1 MMLAKFQ
8 VLHQAPFFKLLNIKK
23 LKVTRLLEPLLEKY
37 CKENFSDS
45 LDISSKL
52 LEFKKLIL
60 DENQNMNLIGKSTIN
75 DFDQRHFL
83 DCIQIHTYMPDKTK
97 VIVDLGTGAGLPGI
111 LLSIIG
117 YKKLH
122 LVEKS
127 PKKSA
132 FLESCKLR
140 LGLDYAIHNK
150 PLTDVSLSN
159 VQYIVARAFAPISKI
174 LNFTKQM
181 VSSQTQYIL
190 LKGKSYLE
198 ELNLVNNKNFKWK
211 DFPSITS
218 DESRI
223 IILQTK

>member
-1 MMLAKFQ
+1 M
-8 VLHQAPFFKLLNIKK
+8 PFFKLLNIKR
-23 LKVTRLLEPLLEKY
+23 LKVVELLEPMLEKY
-37 CKENFSDS
+37 CEENFQNSPDVS
-45 LDISSKL
+45 AKL
-52 LEFKKLIL
+52 LEYKKLL
-60 DENQNMNLIGKSTIN
+60 LNANQNMNLIGNSTVD

-83 DCIQIHTYMPDKTK
+83 DCLQIHKYMADKNKLT
-97 VIVDLGTGAGLPGI
+97 IDLGTGAGLPGI

-117 YKKLH
+117 YKNLH

-140 LGLDYAIHNK
+140 LGLNCTIHNQ
-150 PLTDVSLSN
+150 PLAEVSLSN
-159 VQYIVARAFAPISKI
+159 AHYIVARAFAPISKI

-181 VSSQTQYIL
+181 VTDQTQYVL
-190 LKGKSYLE
+190 LKGRSYLE
-198 ELNLVNNKNFKWK
+198 ELKFVSNKSFSWK

-223 IILQTK
+223 IVLQTR

>member
-1 MMLAKFQ
+1 M
-8 VLHQAPFFKLLNIKK
+8 PFFKLLNIKR
-23 LKVTRLLEPLLEKY
+23 LKVVELLEPMLEKY
-37 CKENFSDS
+37 CNENFQNSPDVS
-45 LDISSKL
+45 TKL
-52 LEFKKLIL
+52 LEYKKLL
-60 DENQNMNLIGKSTIN
+60 LSANQNMNLIGKSTID

-83 DCIQIHTYMPDKTK
+83 DCIQIHKYMAYKNKLT
-97 VIVDLGTGAGLPGI
+97 IDLGTGAGLPGI

-117 YKKLH
+117 YKNLH

-140 LGLDYAIHNK
+140 LGLNCTIHNQ
-150 PLTDVSLSN
+150 PLAEVSLSN
-159 VQYIVARAFAPISKI
+159 AHYIVARAFAPISKI

-181 VSSQTQYIL
+181 VTDQTQYVL
-190 LKGKSYLE
+190 LKGRSYLE
-198 ELNLVNNKNFKWK
+198 ELKFVSNKSFSWK

-223 IILQTK
+223 IVLQTR

>member
-1 MMLAKFQ
+1 M
-8 VLHQAPFFKLLNIKK
+8 HFFKSLNIKK
-23 LKVTRLLEPLLEKY
+23 LKVIELLEPILEKY
-37 CKENFSDS
+37 CKDNFQNSSDVS
-45 LDISSKL
+45 VKL
-52 LEFKKLIL
+52 LEYKKLLL
-60 DENQNMNLIGKSTIN
+60 DANQHMNLIGKSTIE

-83 DCIQIHTYMPDKTK
+83 DCIQIHEYMNEKNNLT
-97 VIVDLGTGAGLPGI
+97 IDLGTGAGLPGV

-117 YKKLH
+117 YKNLH

-140 LGLDYAIHNK
+140 LGLDFTIHNR
-150 PLTDVSLSN
+150 PLAEVSLSN
-159 VQYIVARAFAPISKI
+159 VQYVVARAFAPIAKI
-174 LNFTKQM
+174 LSFTKQM
-181 VSSQTQYIL
+181 VNDQTQYVL

-198 ELNLVNNKNFKWK
+198 ELKLVNNKSFSWR

-223 IILQTK
+223 IVLQAR

>member
-1 MMLAKFQ
+1 M
-8 VLHQAPFFKLLNIKK
+8 HFFKLLNIKK
-23 LKVTRLLEPLLEKY
+23 LKVIELLEPILEKY
-37 CKENFSDS
+37 CKENFQNSS
-45 LDISSKL
+45 DISSKL
-52 LEFKKLIL
+52 FEFKKLLL
-60 DENQNMNLIGKSTIN
+60 DANQNMNLIGQSTID

-83 DCIQIHTYMPDKTK
+83 DCIQIHKYIFEKNKLT
-97 VIVDLGTGAGLPGI
+97 VDLGTGAGLPGV

-117 YKKLH
+117 YKNLR

-140 LGLDYAIHNK
+140 LGLDCIIHNQ
-150 PLTDVSLSN
+150 PLAEVSLSN

-181 VSSQTQYIL
+181 VTDQTQYVL
-190 LKGKSYLE
+190 LKGRSYLE
-198 ELNLVNNKNFKWK
+198 ELKSVSSKNLHWK
-211 DFPSITS
+211 ELPSITS

-223 IILQTK
+223 VVLQVK

>member
-1 MMLAKFQ
+1 M
-8 VLHQAPFFKLLNIKK
+8 HYFKLLNIKK
-23 LKVTRLLEPLLEKY
+23 LKAIELLEPVLEKY
-37 CKENFSDS
+37 CKENFQNSSD
-45 LDISSKL
+45 IYTKL
-52 LEFKKLIL
+52 LEYKKLLL
-60 DENQNMNLIGKSTIN
+60 DANQNMNLIGKSTID

-83 DCIQIHTYMPDKTK
+83 DCIQIHEYMTEKNNLT
-97 VIVDLGTGAGLPGI
+97 IDLGTGAGLPGL

-117 YKKLH
+117 YKNTH

-140 LGLDYAIHNK
+140 LGLDCTIHNR
-150 PLTDVSLSN
+150 PLAEVSLSN

-181 VSSQTQYIL
+181 VTHQTQYVL
-190 LKGKSYLE
+190 LKGRSYLE
-198 ELNLVNNKNFKWK
+198 ELKSVSNKNFSWK

-218 DESRI
+218 DESRVI
-223 IILQTK
+223 VLQVR

>member
-1 MMLAKFQ
+1 M
-8 VLHQAPFFKLLNIKK
+8 HYFKLLNIKK
-23 LKVTRLLEPLLEKY
+23 LKAIELLEPMLEKY
-37 CKENFSDS
+37 CKENFQNSS
-45 LDISSKL
+45 DISTKL
-52 LEFKKLIL
+52 LEYKKLLL
-60 DENQNMNLIGKSTIN
+60 DANQNMNLIGKSTID

-83 DCIQIHTYMPDKTK
+83 DCIQIHEYMTEKNKLT
-97 VIVDLGTGAGLPGI
+97 IDLGTGAGLPGV

-117 YKKLH
+117 YKNLH

-140 LGLDYAIHNK
+140 LGLDFVIHNQ
-150 PLTDVSLSN
+150 PLAEVSLSN

-181 VSSQTQYIL
+181 VTDQSQYVL
-190 LKGKSYLE
+190 LKGRSYLE
-198 ELNLVNNKNFKWK
+198 EIKSVSNKSFNWN
-211 DFPSITS
+211 DFPSITA

-223 IILQTK
+223 IVLQVK

>member
-1 MMLAKFQ
+1 
-8 VLHQAPFFKLLNIKK
+8 VLFFKSLNIKK
-23 LKVTRLLEPLLEKY
+23 LKVIGLLEPLLEKY
-37 CKENFSDS
+37 CKENFSNEV
-45 LDISSKL
+45 DIFKRLLEYKKL
-52 LEFKKLIL
+52 LL
-60 DENQNMNLIGKSTIN
+60 DENQNMNLIGKSTIS

-83 DCIQIHTYMPDKTK
+83 DCMQVHAYMPDKHK
-97 VIVDLGTGAGLPGI
+97 VTVDLGTGAGLPGV

-117 YKKLH
+117 YQKLH

-132 FLESCKLR
+132 FLESCKVQ
-140 LGLDYAIHNK
+140 LGLDYVIHNK
-150 PLTDVSLSN
+150 SLNDVSLPYA
-159 VQYIVARAFAPISKI
+159 QYIVARAFAPISKI

-181 VSSQTQYIL
+181 VTDQTQYIL

-198 ELNLVNNKNFKWK
+198 ELKLVSSKNFKWE

-223 IILQTK
+223 IVIKTK